1 MKTQSCNNDI
11 YENISRMR
19 NILKEDKDFNKE
31 DIKSYKNAVPY
42 SKQDE
47 LMSTITQTAKTQ
59 FGADFSK
66 LKNPMFYYPEDGD
79 VTLSGEIGTL
89 DDAKFQFRYKDNKGG
104 CYVWISPL
112 NLTDET
118 LRTLQVI
125 NGVYKNW
132 KQSLAQSEDIKPM
145 SMNGNEQTG
154 MVAGDDVE

>member
-11 YENISRMR
+11 YENVSRMR
-19 NILKEDKDFNKE
+19 NLLKEDKDFNKE
-31 DIKSYKNAVPY
+31 DIKGYKNAVPY

-66 LKNPMFYYPEDGD
+66 LKNPMFYYPKDGD

-125 NGVYKNW
+125 SGVYKNW

-154 MVAGDDVE
+154 MVAGDDVD